1 MTIER
6 VSERKKLST
15 HTHADRDSRGERARA
30 REWQRLRDTTETETV
45 FASDAAQL
53 GKLVFHIYIY
63 LLVNFL
69 FRCSFSRFRFYFYS
83 LEDQQQPSRS
93 TTQNVLISAGA
104 VWKRFRPVSAS
115 QKAAAASTATSQ
127 RSSKSCLSWAAA
139 PYVARACE

>member
-1 MTIER
+1 MTVTIER

-15 HTHADRDSRGERARA
+15 HTHTLAETVETVGERERA

-69 FRCSFSRFRFYFYS
+69 FRCSFSRFRFYF
-83 LEDQQQPSRS
+83 
-93 TTQNVLISAGA
+93 
-104 VWKRFRPVSAS
+104 
-115 QKAAAASTATSQ
+115 
-127 RSSKSCLSWAAA
+127 
-139 PYVARACE
+139 

>member
-1 MTIER
+1 MTVTIER

-15 HTHADRDSRGERARA
+15 HTQTETVGERERT

-69 FRCSFSRFRFYFYS
+69 FRCSFSRFRFYF
-83 LEDQQQPSRS
+83 
-93 TTQNVLISAGA
+93 
-104 VWKRFRPVSAS
+104 
-115 QKAAAASTATSQ
+115 
-127 RSSKSCLSWAAA
+127 
-139 PYVARACE
+139 